1 MYLKCEAKLICYGR
15 WNVPTMKLLNYKN
28 AQWDIKSV
36 KKEKEE
42 KTTHCI
48 TLVIEIYSFELL
60 L

>member
-15 WNVPTMKLLNYKN
+15 WNVPTMKLFNYKKCTMGY
-28 AQWDIKSV
+28 KSV
-36 KKEKEE
+36 IKEKEE